1 MYIYSLEVEKKIIN
15 HKYLHN
21 VLNNDMIQLATEQ
34 NDFHLI
40 QSFNKGD
47 YQSVNNI
54 NYCNIRETVAD
65 LFHASFPQL
74 LLLHPFS
81 L

>member
-1 MYIYSLEVEKKIIN
+1 
-15 HKYLHN
+15 
-21 VLNNDMIQLATEQ
+21 MIQLTTEQ

-40 QSFNKGD
+40 QPFNKVD
-47 YQSVNNI
+47 YQSVNNSYIPSVVTI